1 VCGLAHYFESE
12 GLSTVLVGFVREHI
26 EAIKPPRSLFLD
38 FPMGRG
44 MGKPNDPEFQK
55 KVIRAAFELFDAPAG
70 PVIRD
75 FPEAIPVKDGRMGYA
90 LPPELVL
97 SVEDIDDVDTVLAEV
112 EAEMDA
118 LRSDYDAA
126 VVARGRTTL
135 GASGLAIENLA
146 PFVAEFLQGEV
157 PKSPRKGMP
166 AIPLLKLVVEDLEAY
181 YTETW
186 THRDGIDDLE
196 LMGKWFWE
204 ESKAGRLLLLLEAV
218 SVASEN
224 KVMLQIV
231 EMSLMAPRFWS
242 EGPLPGTSAAGW

>member
-1 VCGLAHYFESE
+1 MCGLAHYFESE

-26 EAIKPPRSLFLD
+26 EAIRPPRSLFLD

-44 MGKPNDPEFQK
+44 MGKPNDPWFQK
-55 KVIRAAFELFDAPAG
+55 KVIRAAFELLNTNNG
-70 PVIRD
+70 PVIDD
-75 FPEAIPVKDGRMGYA
+75 FPETIPVREGRMGYA

-97 SVEDIDDVDTVLAEV
+97 SIDDIGDVNVVLAEV
-112 EAEMDA
+112 KSEMET
-118 LRSDYDAA
+118 LRPDYDAA
-126 VVARGRTTL
+126 VAARKRTTV
-135 GASGLAIENLA
+135 GASGLSVEDLA
-146 PFVAEFLQGEV
+146 PFVGGFLSGEI
-157 PKSPRKGMP
+157 PPSPRKGMP

-181 YTETW
+181 YTETR
-186 THRDGIDDLE
+186 THRDSIDDLE

-218 SVASEN
+218 SVASGN

>member
-1 VCGLAHYFESE
+1 MCGLAHYFESE

-26 EAIKPPRSLFLD
+26 EAIRPPRSLFLD
-38 FPMGRG
+38 FPMGRS
-44 MGKPNDPEFQK
+44 MGKPNNPEFQK
-55 KVIRAAFELFDAPAG
+55 KVIRAAFALLDQNDG
-70 PVIRD
+70 PIIDD
-75 FPEAIPVKDGRMGYA
+75 FPEIIPVSRGRMGYA

-97 SVEDIDDVDTVLAEV
+97 NVEDIGDQNIILADVMT
-112 EAEMDA
+112 EMEA
-118 LRSDYDAA
+118 LRPDYTAA
-126 VVARGRTTL
+126 VAARGRTTV
-135 GASGLAIENLA
+135 GASGLSVAELP
-146 PFVAEFLQGEV
+146 PFVVEFLNGEI
-157 PKSPRKGMP
+157 PQSHRKGIP

-186 THRDGIDDLE
+186 THRDNIDDFE

-204 ESKAGRLLLLLEAV
+204 ESKAGRLLLLLEAI

>member
-12 GLSTVLVGFVREHI
+12 GLSTVLVGFVREHM
-26 EAIKPPRSLFLD
+26 EAIKPARGLFLD

-55 KVIRAAFELFDAPAG
+55 KVIRAAFDLFDVETG
-70 PVIRD
+70 PVLED
-75 FPEAIPVKDGRMGYA
+75 FPETIPVRDGRMGYA

-97 SVEDIDDVDTVLAEV
+97 STSDIGDVDSLVAEV
-112 EAEMDA
+112 QAEMDA
-118 LRSDYDAA
+118 LLSDYEAA
-126 VVARGRTTL
+126 AASRGRTTV
-135 GASGLAIENLA
+135 GASELALKDFA
-146 PFVAEFLQGEV
+146 PFISEFIRGET
-157 PKSPRKGMP
+157 PKSPRKGLP
-166 AIPLLKLVVEDLEAY
+166 TIPLLKLVVEDLEAY
-181 YTETW
+181 YTETR

-204 ESKAGRLLLLLEAV
+204 ETKAGRLLLSLEAISIV
-218 SVASEN
+218 SDN